1 MKNTVKTDDIILNFF
16 KQICDEKDDKK
27 CIELGNSWIN
37 AMETNLNK
45 MELNLN
51 DQDKIKYKEDIQNNR
66 NHLNSLKGKDSS
78 EWRKYAIKCMIEIM
92 DNKV

>member
-1 MKNTVKTDDIILNFF
+1 MKNIVKTDDIIFNFF

-37 AMETNLNK
+37 AMETNLTK

-78 EWRKYAIKCMIEIM
+78 EWREYATKCMIEIM
-92 DNKV
+92 ENKV